1 MSYQVGYLDVL
12 RALFFPLDPLMIAL
26 VFLVP
31 LVLLI
36 SMPWALKAAGKWPR
50 YWWLLPGIIA
60 LLIVIFLSA
69 CLPQIDSGWQLTDSR
84 FRLKAWPVSTTLD
97 VSAVRVALVESSSP
111 WRPVMRTNGYGTPGL
126 TTGWCKLANGKK
138 AVVFRHL
145 RHDKML
151 VLEAGGRYYIVTHP
165 GVEKLHETLIA
176 QGAKRWESSI
186 GERKGDV

>member
-12 RALFFPLDPLMIAL
+12 RALFSPLDPLMIAL

-50 YWWLLPGIIA
+50 YWWLLPA
-60 LLIVIFLSA
+60 LLAFPLIVSPA
-69 CLPQIDSGWQLTDSR
+69 VAWPQAGAGWQLTDGK
-84 FRLKAWPVSTTLD
+84 LKIRAWPVATTLD
-97 VSAVRVALVESSSP
+97 VSAMRVALVESSSP
-111 WRPVMRTNGYGTPGL
+111 WQPVMRTNGYGTPGL
-126 TTGWCKLANGKK
+126 ITGWCKLANGKK

-165 GVEKLHETLIA
+165 GVEKLYETLIA
-176 QGAKRWESSI
+176 QGAKRWEIGI